1 MKNVLDY
8 FNNKMRQALVK
19 EFDCEIFEIRLR
31 VNQPLIVYKKDGE
44 HILQQCVVTP
54 KDIDDTFNIATDYS
68 AFAYEENIKEGYLT
82 LPGGHRMGVG
92 GYITKNLDGESVIKN
107 IRYINFRVKNI
118 VTGCSNKIIDKI
130 INENQSIINNT
141 LIISP
146 PGFGKTTLLRDI
158 IKSVSENVVGTCI
171 CVIDERNEIGGCLN
185 GIPTFDLGKR
195 TDIISNSSKA
205 KGIIMAIRTM
215 GPKILAVDEI
225 GNKNDIEAIKYAS
238 ISGVSVIATI
248 HGTTIGDIRQKIGDE
263 VLNMFK
269 TKIVIKKIG
278 EYEWF

>member
-1 MKNVLDY
+1 M
-8 FNNKMRQALVK
+8 
-19 EFDCEIFEIRLR
+19 
-31 VNQPLIVYKKDGE
+31 
-44 HILQQCVVTP
+44 
-54 KDIDDTFNIATDYS
+54 
-68 AFAYEENIKEGYLT
+68 
-82 LPGGHRMGVG
+82 
-92 GYITKNLDGESVIKN
+92 
-107 IRYINFRVKNI
+107 
-118 VTGCSNKIIDKI
+118 
-130 INENQSIINNT
+130 
-141 LIISP
+141 
-146 PGFGKTTLLRDI
+146 
-158 IKSVSENVVGTCI
+158 VGTCI

-195 TDIISNSSKA
+195 TDIISNSSNA

-238 ISGVSVIATI
+238 ISGVSIIATI